1 MLASIQSFIRSAVE
15 PPAAGTAD
23 TTAGRRLAAAALLV
37 EVAAADFESRPEERD
52 AVGRALREV
61 FELPAESVDQLIEEA
76 EREHDRTTSLFKFT
90 RVLNENC
97 STGERFEILTN
108 MWRVAFADGEL
119 DKYEDHRIRRLAE
132 LLNLSHR
139 QFMMA
144 KHRAQEQEKG

>member
-1 MLASIQSFIRSAVE
+1 MLASIQSFIRSAFDPGSADADE
-15 PPAAGTAD
+15 TGAGL
-23 TTAGRRLAAAALLV
+23 RLAAAALLV

-52 AVGRALREV
+52 AVKSALREV
-61 FELPAESVDQLIEEA
+61 FQLPEESLDRLIAEA
-76 EREHDRTTSLFKFT
+76 ECEQDEATSLFKYT

-97 STGERFEILTN
+97 SPEERFEILIN
-108 MWRVAFADGEL
+108 MWRVAYADGEL

-144 KHRAQEQEKG
+144 KLKVQEKG